1 MPQFEIV
8 IHRVSVSETIMHVTA
23 ESDTAARKQAMET
36 SGDHTYK
43 EFTAEY
49 EIDSSDLIPDPE
61 PV

>member
-1 MPQFEIV
+1 
-8 IHRVSVSETIMHVTA
+8 
-23 ESDTAARKQAMET
+23 MET